1 MKLSTSASLLLA
13 FCLIYVQTA
22 SGALEMK
29 GVSKG
34 DYLDLMETAVGA
46 YSDEHLARYLA
57 DVEKNG
63 VQEHGFPRLVN
74 VRDGV
79 QDYELMKLAEAKAGR
94 EPVLGVVRRISPD
107 QTHPNR
113 DWRELRRAWVDLVSL
128 ACDICYDVQTK
139 N

>member
-22 SGALEMK
+22 SGAPEMK

-63 VQEHGFPRLVN
+63 VQEHGFPRLAAN
-74 VRDGV
+74 LGV
-79 QDYELMKLAEAKAGR
+79 LDYELMKLAEAKAGR